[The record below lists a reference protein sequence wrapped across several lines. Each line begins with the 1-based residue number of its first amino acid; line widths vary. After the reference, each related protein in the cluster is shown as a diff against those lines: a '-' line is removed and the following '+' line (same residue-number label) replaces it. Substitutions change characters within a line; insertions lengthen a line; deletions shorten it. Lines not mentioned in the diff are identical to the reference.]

1 MSDFFSDYNKH
12 VEERAQQG
20 IPPLALSEAQAEQV
34 VALLQNIPSGKGEEL
49 LDLLT
54 NRINPGVDP
63 AAHVKANFL
72 IGIVKGEFSCDVI
85 SKADAVKL
93 LGTMVGG
100 YNLQGLIDVLK
111 GSDSELVSLAADAL
125 KNMVLSVNCFEEV
138 NDLAK
143 GGNTAAK
150 EIVESWANAE
160 WFTNSDEIQKRSNV

>member
-12 VEERAQQG
+12 VEERAQLG

-34 VALLQNIPSGKGEEL
+34 VALLQNIPSGKGQEL

-63 AAHVKANFL
+63 AAHVKADFL
-72 IGIVKGEFSCDVI
+72 VGLIKGEFSCDVI

-100 YNLQGLIDVLK
+100 FNLQVL
-111 GSDSELVSLAADAL
+111 L
-125 KNMVLSVNCFEEV
+125 
-138 NDLAK
+138 
-143 GGNTAAK
+143 TY
-150 EIVESWANAE
+150 
-160 WFTNSDEIQKRSNV
+160 